1 MMARVKNSITSGFEV
16 KVDCCLFSAELDYFF
31 TGDLMIKF
39 CGIKYYKLAGK
50 TRDFSLQ
57 IK

>member
-31 TGDLMIKF
+31 TGDFMIKF
-39 CGIKYYKLAGK
+39 CGIKYYKLAGI
-50 TRDFSLQ
+50 TRDLSLK